1 MISSSTTLTQQN
13 KCGTAGGHSYVG
25 KLKLTS
31 DRKALMLQQQQHGN
45 ERDLEENENR
55 DPMDASCKVSAT

>member
-31 DRKALMLQQQQHGN
+31 DRRRSNFNNNNNMAMN
-45 ERDLEENENR
+45 EI
-55 DPMDASCKVSAT
+55 